1 MPDKGQYDDGLLL
14 RLRRL
19 PMVRITHKIHI
30 LFNLYQYRFAL
41 MFVHYF
47 FLKGTAS

>member
-19 PMVRITHKIHI
+19 PMVRISHKIHI
-30 LFNLYQYRFAL
+30 LLYLYQYRFSSHFSL
-41 MFVHYF
+41 F
-47 FLKGTAS
+47 FP